1 MIVKAVCKSH
11 KRNVMNYDQ
20 LYVLAFA
27 VKPKFDDR
35 LWNISYDFGI
45 LFKFYVIE
53 LRAYPYT
60 IDPKIPMNQP
70 VYRDYV

>member
-1 MIVKAVCKSH
+1 
-11 KRNVMNYDQ
+11 MNYDQ

-60 IDPKIPMNQP
+60 IDPKILMNQP